1 MAIAFKNSVAVVADY
16 SKKWAIACRAMLEVK
31 RPRVSIRAKWK
42 KVGGGWQVVSAT
54 KKTFRGN
61 YVASGELVNSI
72 QADPNGLTLGIT
84 MNKTADYVQKG
95 RKPGK
100 GIPLDA
106 MRNWTKMK
114 RIQPRDMG
122 TGRFKGKA
130 DKNAMRFMMNR
141 KIKYFGITPFP
152 FVTEARQQI
161 LPSFNKALTKAMKQ
175 DIQKRTIQKM
185 SFTFTQQPASIVG
198 ANSPIIYQAFDT
210 VNYSTANYTICI

>member
-1 MAIAFKNSVAVVADY
+1 MFLSVP
-16 SKKWAIACRAMLEVK
+16 SGK
-31 RPRVSIRAKWK
+31 RL
-42 KVGGGWQVVSAT
+42 VSAT

-72 QADPNGLTLGIT
+72 QAEPNGLTLGIT

-100 GIPLDA
+100 GIPLDS

-114 RIQPRDMG
+114 RIQPRDLS
-122 TGRFKGKA
+122 TGKFKSKA
-130 DKNAMRFMMNR
+130 NAEGMRFMMNR

-161 LPSFNKALTKAMKQ
+161 LPSFNKALAKAMKQ
-175 DIQKRTIQKM
+175 DIQKGLFKR
-185 SFTFTQQPASIVG
+185 
-198 ANSPIIYQAFDT
+198 
-210 VNYSTANYTICI
+210 

>member
-1 MAIAFKNSVAVVADY
+1 MAIAFKSSAKIVAEY
-16 SKKWAIACRAMLEVK
+16 SKKWAIACRSMLEVK

-61 YVASGELVNSI
+61 YVASGQLVNSI
-72 QADPNGLTLGIT
+72 QADPKGLTLGIS
-84 MNKTADYVQKG
+84 MNETADYVQKG

-100 GIPLDA
+100 GIPINS
-106 MRNWTKMK
+106 MRNWVKMK

-122 TGRFKGKA
+122 TGRFKSKA
-130 DKNAMRFMMNR
+130 NAEGMRFMMNR

-161 LPSFNKALTKAMKQ
+161 LPSFNKALTQAMKQ
-175 DIQKRTIQKM
+175 DIKKGL
-185 SFTFTQQPASIVG
+185 FKK
-198 ANSPIIYQAFDT
+198 
-210 VNYSTANYTICI
+210 